1 MEEKE
6 YKAEYKIQ
14 FVDNGFVCEDKKAMF
29 IEVVAYEEDQH
40 HADKNTIQYLGK
52 NLAEDLFIA
61 WDEMPEYDKFK
72 IDITIKPI
80 KNESR

>member
-6 YKAEYKIQ
+6 YKAEYEIQ

-40 HADKNTIQYLGK
+40 QDDKNTIQYLGK
-52 NLAEDLFIA
+52 NLAADLFIA

-80 KNESR
+80 K

>member
-6 YKAEYKIQ
+6 YKAEYEIQ
-14 FVDNGFVCEDKKAMF
+14 FADNGFICEDKKAMF
-29 IEVVAYEEDQH
+29 LEVVTYEKDQYQD
-40 HADKNTIQYLGK
+40 DKNTIQYLGK

-61 WDEMPEYDKFK
+61 WDEMPEYGKFK

-80 KNESR
+80 K